1 MAHTACVTGGSGFIA
16 CELIKQLLEKGY
28 HVRTTLRD
36 TADTAKAQPLLRL
49 AEALPGA
56 RVLRSAGRALK
67 NHLLP
72 RLAGRVRW
80 RTLFLYPTKHTRPSV
95 AQARWSCSRRTC
107 WWRAA
112 LTPRCEERSTC
123 STWPRPSS

>member
-1 MAHTACVTGGSGFIA
+1 MAHTVCVTGGSGFIA

-28 HVRTTLRD
+28 NVRATLRD
-36 TADTAKAQPLLRL
+36 ATDTAKAQPLLKL

-56 RVLRSAGRALK
+56 RVLRLAGCALK
-67 NHLLP
+67 TTHYP
-72 RLAGRVRW
+72 LAGHVRW
-80 RTLFLYPTKHTRPSV
+80 RTLFPCLTQHNCPLV
-95 AQARWSCSRRTC
+95 AQARWSCLQRTC

-112 LTPRCEERSTC
+112 LTPRCAERSMC